1 MSKSIKSL
9 IILALSLPLIAI
21 AAGNGALQKV
31 TKKYRSAKLVEMS
44 VEKIVKSDLLGKETK
59 YQGQIFLADK
69 KFRWENTTPEKTL
82 LVFDGQTIWS
92 EQTPPKEFGGAV
104 QVAKG
109 KVDKKTGTHILVSS
123 LLSADLEAHFKVL
136 KEEKL
141 DGPLVRL
148 DVEPKGGDLNI
159 QALKVV
165 LDTKNSQMKELS
177 YMDEI
182 GNLTTMKFSNVKFSK
197 KAKDSLFKYQ
207 PPKGAQV
214 TDL

>member
-1 MSKSIKSL
+1 
-9 IILALSLPLIAI
+9 
-21 AAGNGALQKV
+21 
-31 TKKYRSAKLVEMS
+31 MS
-44 VEKIVKSDLLGKETK
+44 VEKTVKSELLGKETK
-59 YQGQIFLADK
+59 YQGQIFLANK

-92 EQTPPKEFGGAV
+92 EQTPPKEFGGTV

-123 LLSADLEAHFKVL
+123 LLSADLEKHFKVL

-141 DGPLVRL
+141 EGSLVRL
-148 DVEPKGGDLNI
+148 DIEPKSGDLNI
-159 QALKVV
+159 QSLKVV
-165 LDTKNSQMKELS
+165 LDTKTSEMKEIS
-177 YMDEI
+177 YKDEI
-182 GNLTTMKFSNVKFSK
+182 GNLTIMKFSDLKFSK
-197 KAKDSLFKYQ
+197 KEKNSLFKYQ